1 MDNTFNYSLESKKV
15 VARCNDSINIFV
27 NLLTTKVLDITDEN
41 NNNDVFSS
49 NLITEHYKISTD
61 NIVIF
66 YNNIVEMSM
75 VD

>member
-15 VARCNDSINIFV
+15 VARCNDSINNFV
-27 NLLTTKVLDITDEN
+27 NLRPTTVLDITDEN

>member
-15 VARCNDSINIFV
+15 VARCNDSISNFV
-27 NLLTTKVLDITDEN
+27 NLRPTTVLDITDE